1 MEAFIQMLT
10 EKRHSLILSML
21 EEKGALSVTE
31 LVEQLNTSE
40 STIRRDLVTL
50 DRGGWLKK
58 VHGGAVKPDSGVIMT
73 EPNVT
78 DKKRL
83 FIFSAMKPNKPAPRN
98 FGKTKHA
105 RTAGV
110 NSPGCSG
117 IIFYSH

>member
-1 MEAFIQMLT
+1 MEVLVQMLT

-58 VHGGAVKPDSGVIMT
+58 VHGGAIKLDS
-73 EPNVT
+73 PP
-78 DKKRL
+78 KKKGLQNMRQGL
-83 FIFSAMKPNKPAPRN
+83 FAKTTLFSSMRELLPKK
-98 FGKTKHA
+98 
-105 RTAGV
+105 
-110 NSPGCSG
+110 
-117 IIFYSH
+117 

>member
-1 MEAFIQMLT
+1 MLT

-73 EPNVT
+73 EPNMTVISLRST
-78 DKKRL
+78 IISQYGISRKPQITTIRSS
-83 FIFSAMKPNKPAPRN
+83 IISA
-98 FGKTKHA
+98 
-105 RTAGV
+105 TAI
-110 NSPGCSG
+110 SS
-117 IIFYSH
+117 ST

>member
-1 MEAFIQMLT
+1 MLT

-78 DKKRL
+78 DKKDFFLPKKKKLQNMRQDLSAKMIL
-83 FIFSAMKPNKPAPRN
+83 FSSMRELLPKK
-98 FGKTKHA
+98 
-105 RTAGV
+105 
-110 NSPGCSG
+110 
-117 IIFYSH
+117 